1 MQLNVVLRCTHEELY
16 SSMNVA
22 KQSCCLVAGG
32 GSSRMCIIHVV
43 DVLRGH
49 FHAANSVSDCSK
61 HTRLCS
67 SILDAILL
75 VIDVVRCLTAR
86 FWFVR
91 HLLVQ
96 KLICIVQTL

>member
-16 SSMNVA
+16 SSMNIA

-49 FHAANSVSDCSK
+49 FHLPTVYPIAA
-61 HTRLCS
+61 
-67 SILDAILL
+67 SILNFAP
-75 VIDVVRCLTAR
+75 AS
-86 FWFVR
+86 
-91 HLLVQ
+91 
-96 KLICIVQTL
+96 